1 MPKLS
6 QVSFAAGEIDPALAM
21 RTDLARYAIALKT
34 CRNFFVRATG
44 GASNRA
50 GTQFVSAL
58 NPDSLTTLIPFIFST
73 EQAYMIV
80 LQEESGAIFTNGAF
94 VAGSSSIAIT
104 NVTFVAV
111 TATKRFFEVTTGVPH
126 GLIAGSPVDIADVTG
141 TGNVPDVNDSW
152 IVSVLISATK
162 FRVQIGVAWSGTY
175 SSGGTV
181 NGTSL
186 ETDYLSA
193 DLAAIRY
200 TQSADVL
207 TLAHKL
213 YQPSELVRTD
223 ATTFTFD
230 AITDFESG
238 PFLDDNDTATTVTAS
253 AATGTGITLTAS
265 ASIFTADHIGA
276 LFRIDLNDLSAIP
289 PWEPSKLLAANG
301 VNPLGL
307 LRRASG
313 KVYECATDE
322 VAGADG
328 TYTGSVRPSHD
339 EGTEDDGDG
348 HEIANLA
355 TRAGVA
361 WTYLHSLFGIARITA
376 QAGTTATADV
386 VTYIPVVSPATTDI
400 WSFGAWS
407 EDQGYP
413 GVVTY
418 FGDRLVF
425 ANTPGQPQTEWASK
439 VAEYHNF
446 GISNPLVDDDSI
458 RQTLNAKQVNAI
470 VELVPLDQ
478 LVALTS
484 SSSWASPR
492 RGEIWTPETIGY
504 DPQSYTGA
512 ADLRS
517 LIVGDNALIV
527 ERGAQRVRELKFLLD
542 IDKFGGEELSVMSR
556 HLFGPSRYIVDWDY
570 AKDPHGIVWIVRSDG
585 SLIGLTYLP
594 EQQVIGWHRHD
605 TDGFFERVCV
615 IPEDGRDVPYFV
627 VRRTINGETV
637 RYLERMASRDID
649 DVIDGF
655 FVDCGLTYDGRNT
668 TATTITV
675 SGASYDGGA
684 TVSLAASAAI
694 FASTDIDDVIQF
706 DDVRIRITA
715 FASSV
720 AVTGELETPLPVALQ
735 ATASAAWTFARNTFS
750 GLDHLEGETVAICA
764 DGAALAQ
771 QDVAGG
777 AITLPAAAGVVHIG
791 LPYTGELETLN
802 VTIFGGEQIRDRAK
816 TIPQVSVVVQDTVG
830 LKAGPDSDNLEEL
843 TLRSDEYYTDPLAPV
858 SDVTTAYLLN
868 SWNKSGRVVLRQ
880 DVPLPATVLAI
891 MPKVAVGGDG

>member
-6 QVSFAAGEIDPALAM
+6 QVSFAAGEIDPSLGM

-44 GASNRA
+44 GVSNRA
-50 GTQFVSAL
+50 GLQYVAAL
-58 NPDSLTTLIPFIFST
+58 DPDSLSTLIPFIFST
-73 EQAYMIV
+73 EQAYIMV
-80 LQEESGAIFTNGAF
+80 LQDGSINVYSNGAF
-94 VAGSSSIAIT
+94 VQNAIT
-104 NVTFVAV
+104 HAISNVFLVGVGATRPRLIE
-111 TATKRFFEVTTGVPH
+111 TATPHGALVGDPVTITGVV
-126 GLIAGSPVDIADVTG
+126 ATG
-141 TGNVPDVNDSW
+141 GYDVNGSW
-152 IVSVLISATK
+152 TVLTTPTASRFTIA
-162 FRVQIGVAWSGTY
+162 SGKPVGSYT
-175 SSGGTV
+175 SGGIAAFPIPIV
-181 NGTSL
+181 
-186 ETDYLSA
+186 TDFVSN

-207 TLAHKL
+207 TLAHKM
-213 YQPSELVRTD
+213 YPASELVRTD
-223 ATTFTFD
+223 ATTFSFD
-230 AITDFESG
+230 EIADFENG
-238 PFLDDNDTATTVTAS
+238 PFLDDNDTATTVTSS
-253 AATGTGITLTAS
+253 AATGAGITLTAS
-265 ASIFTADHIGA
+265 ASIFTAAHIGA

-289 PWEPSKLLAANG
+289 PWEPSKLLAAAG
-301 VNPLGL
+301 VNPLNL
-307 LRRASG
+307 QRRANG
-313 KVYECATDE
+313 KVYQCATNE

-348 HEIANLA
+348 HAITSLA

-361 WTYLHSLFGIARITA
+361 WTYLHSLFGVARITA

-386 VTYIPVVSPATTDI
+386 LTYMPVVSPATSVI

-439 VAEYHNF
+439 AAEYHNF

-458 RQTLNAKQVNAI
+458 RQTLNARQVNAI

-492 RGEIWTPETIGY
+492 RGEIWTPQTIGF
-504 DPQSYTGA
+504 DPQSYNGA

-517 LIVGDNALIV
+517 LIVGDSALMA
-527 ERGAQRVRELKFLLD
+527 ERGAQRVREIKFQLD
-542 IDKFGGEELSVMSR
+542 IDKFGGEELSVLSR
-556 HLFGPSRYIVDWDY
+556 HLFGPTRYIVDWDY
-570 AKDPHGIVWIVRSDG
+570 AKDPHGIVWVVRSDG
-585 SLIGLTYLP
+585 ALIGLTYLP

-615 IPEDGRDVPYFV
+615 IPEEGRDVPYFV
-627 VRRTINGETV
+627 VRRTVNGATV
-637 RYLERMASRDID
+637 RYLERMASREID
-649 DVIDGF
+649 GPLDGF

-675 SGASYDGGA
+675 SGVSYDGGA
-684 TVSLAASAAI
+684 AVTLVSPAAI
-694 FASTDIDDVIQF
+694 FAATDVDDVIQF

-715 FASSV
+715 YTSDV
-720 AVTGELETPLPVALQ
+720 AVTGELETPLPAALQ
-735 ATASAAWTFARNTFS
+735 ATATADWTFARNTFT
-750 GLDHLEGETVAICA
+750 GLDHLEGATVAICA
-764 DGAALAQ
+764 DGASVAQ
-771 QDVAGG
+771 QVVASGSV
-777 AITLPAAAGVVHIG
+777 TLPAAAGVVHIG
-791 LPYTGELETLN
+791 LPYVGDLETLN

-816 TIPQVSVVVQDTVG
+816 TIPQVSVVVQDTGG
-830 LKAGPDSDNLEEL
+830 LTAGPDTSRLEQLSRRDN
-843 TLRSDEYYTDPLAPV
+843 EYYTDPLAAASGV
-858 SDVTTAYLLN
+858 STAYLLN
-868 SWNKSGRVVLRQ
+868 TWNKDGRVTLRQ

-891 MPKVAVGGDG
+891 LPKVAVGGDG